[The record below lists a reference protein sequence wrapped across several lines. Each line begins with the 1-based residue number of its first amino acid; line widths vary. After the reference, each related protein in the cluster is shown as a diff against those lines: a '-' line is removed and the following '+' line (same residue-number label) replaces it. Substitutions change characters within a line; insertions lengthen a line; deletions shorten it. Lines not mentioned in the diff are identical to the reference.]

1 MSSEDEEVY
10 VRGLASDERHAVSG
24 LGGSQKAEVAWLDK
38 HGISYKE
45 VDVRDF
51 ITSGSTGGKRNKP
64 ELPKKMPAKSSL
76 KIVPINPT
84 QDEEESDVSEV
95 EEVADFKEDEEEVGE
110 EVDEEVEEE
119 ILLVCSYS
127 DAEEGDDEL

>member
-10 VRGLASDERHAVSG
+10 VRGLASEERHAVSG

-38 HGISYKE
+38 HGIPYKE

-51 ITSGSTGGKRNKP
+51 IISGSTGDTRTKSKLLGKV
-64 ELPKKMPAKSSL
+64 PAKSSL

-84 QDEEESDVSEV
+84 QDEEENDVSEEEMDV
-95 EEVADFKEDEEEVGE
+95 EEVVKNVVEDELE
-110 EVDEEVEEE
+110 DMDVEEE
-119 ILLVCSYS
+119 TLRVCSYS
-127 DAEEGDDEL
+127 DAEDNEL